1 MVKVVRGKRST
12 HSIMSNSGFGP
23 VVIVQEGVRR
33 MTMEQ
38 LKNMTVADAIKSY
51 ENGLAITTA

>member
-1 MVKVVRGKRST
+1 MIKVIRGKRST

-23 VVIVQEGVRR
+23 VVIIQEGVKK

-38 LKNMTVADAIKSY
+38 LRNITVADAIKSY